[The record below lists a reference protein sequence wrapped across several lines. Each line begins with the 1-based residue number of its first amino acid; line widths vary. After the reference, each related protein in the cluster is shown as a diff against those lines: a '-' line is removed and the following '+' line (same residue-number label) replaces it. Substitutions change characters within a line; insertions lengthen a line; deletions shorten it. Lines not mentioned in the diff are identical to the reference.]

1 MSPGAFEKWLDRLGY
16 SAEPALLHRR
26 GEDIPDAHPYALE
39 IKTLLKPE
47 GAIRARAVFEVE
59 GVPTVVFVSEDD
71 APLSTA
77 ALDEARKKIWNQNL
91 ATVVIEVVSCFTTS
105 RTPWLSSP
113 KMASMALRASGLG
126 AIWPSF

>member
-91 ATVVIEVVSCFTTS
+91 ATVVIEV
-105 RTPWLSSP
+105 
-113 KMASMALRASGLG
+113 RARRRDGQSLAARSEMVRREGTCR
-126 AIWPSF
+126 P

>member
-91 ATVVIEVVSCFTTS
+91 ATVVIEVVGD
-105 RTPWLSSP
+105 
-113 KMASMALRASGLG
+113 KALALPARG
-126 AIWPSF
+126 AFRNGST